1 MKTAQD
7 LLDEPPEPEKTIPDP
22 PVSHGMDILCTLDGK
37 QLQIVTRANAQI
49 VEGIRSAAAFVARYH
64 STYIAETQESL
75 MRLAVSSG
83 GKGRTEMIE
92 IVKAGGQMPD
102 AYYGDPKGSRYNIP
116 IPTVNDL

>member
-7 LLDEPPEPEKTIPDP
+7 LLNEPSDDPKAIPDP

-37 QLQIVTRANAQI
+37 QLQIVTRTNASI
-49 VEGIRSAAAFVARYH
+49 VEGIRSAGAFVARYH
-64 STYIAETQESL
+64 SDYISETQESL

-102 AYYGDPKGSRYNIP
+102 AYYGDPKASRYNVP
-116 IPTVNDL
+116 VPTVNDL